1 MKVYMRVAVLVAI
14 VLSLALTA
22 CNRSASVPP
31 VTTPTS
37 SDQLPFPIG
46 TGDPAA
52 NFATQ
57 TAIAGEPLPAL
68 PTNTPEVLVA
78 TNTPAEGGAEQP
90 TDPGAAVPTATTD
103 PNAGGGTGGPDTG
116 GEAPTV
122 PLAPTPVVTRPETY
136 TLQQGEWPLCI
147 ARRFDLDV
155 NAFLSANGMNMN
167 SEPAAGTT
175 VRIPATGNWN
185 PAFGSRALRQH
196 PTTHTVAAGE
206 NVYNIACKFGDVTPE
221 AILAVNG
228 LASAADL
235 QTGATINIP

>member
-57 TAIAGEPLPAL
+57 TAIAGEQLPPAL

-78 TNTPAEGGAEQP
+78 TNTPTEGGAEQP
-90 TDPGAAVPTATTD
+90 TDPSAPVATED
-103 PNAGGGTGGPDTG
+103 PNAGGGTGGDV
-116 GEAPTV
+116 PTA

-136 TLQQGEWPLCI
+136 TLQRGEWPLCI

-155 NAFLSANGMNMN
+155 TTFLSANGMNMN
-167 SEPAAGTT
+167 SQPAAGTT
-175 VRIPATGNWN
+175 LRIPATGNWN

-206 NVYNIACKFGDVTPE
+206 NVYNIACKYGDVTPE

-228 LASAADL
+228 LSSATDL
-235 QTGATINIP
+235 QVGATINIP